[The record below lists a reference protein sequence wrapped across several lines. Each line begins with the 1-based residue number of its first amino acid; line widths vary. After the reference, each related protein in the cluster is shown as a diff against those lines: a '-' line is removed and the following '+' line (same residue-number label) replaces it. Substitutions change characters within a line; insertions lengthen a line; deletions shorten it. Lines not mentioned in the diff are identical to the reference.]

1 MEDFICK
8 QKVTRLWYH
17 ESLCVYS
24 DRLVSDDDKKK
35 FKNVIEDALNEKL
48 NMSIENLVEIKKGD
62 GEIYQSTMIYSNFMD
77 NGDYSEVDDI
87 SKLKER
93 VVEAIEQYNK

>member
-1 MEDFICK
+1 M
-8 QKVTRLWYH
+8 
-17 ESLCVYS
+17 YS

-62 GEIYQSTMIYSNFMD
+62 GEIY
-77 NGDYSEVDDI
+77 
-87 SKLKER
+87 
-93 VVEAIEQYNK
+93 